1 MKKSFFASLMMLVS
15 LATFAQPQVVAHRGY
30 WKTDGSAQN
39 SITSMELAAKHKFY
53 GCEFDVW
60 QTKDGVLVCNHD
72 GVIDGIRIEDANY
85 ADVQYC
91 KMSNGEIMPT
101 VAQYLREG
109 AKYPHLK
116 MVFEIKT
123 HKSDERNIKV
133 TENCVRL
140 VRELGMQNQVEY
152 IAFSLVVCKRLHELE
167 PTAKVAF
174 LNGNI
179 APKEIKEMGFTGIDY
194 HHSVFKKNPTW
205 LQEAKD
211 CGLEVNVWTVN
222 GEEALKEHIANP
234 NIDLITTDD
243 PLMLKKLLKG
253 GKKNKGEK
261 GKDGKKNK
269 KNKKNKKAKK

>member
-39 SITSMELAAKHKFY
+39 SVTSMELAAKHKLH

-60 QTKDGVLVCNHD
+60 MTSDGILVCNHD
-72 GVIDGIRIEDANY
+72 GVIDGIRIEDVPY
-85 ADVQYC
+85 AKVQYC
-91 KMSNGEIMPT
+91 KMSNGELMPT

-123 HKSDERNIKV
+123 HKNNERNAKV
-133 TENCVRL
+133 VDQVVRL
-140 VRELGMQNQVEY
+140 VRELGVQSQVEY
-152 IAFSLVVCKRLHELE
+152 IAFSQFICERLHQLE
-167 PTAKVAF
+167 PQAKVAF
-174 LNGNI
+174 LNGNLT
-179 APKEIKEMGFTGIDY
+179 PKEVKALGLTGIDY
-194 HHSVFKKNPTW
+194 HHSVFKKNPSW
-205 LQEAKD
+205 LKEAKE

-222 GEEALKEHIANP
+222 DEKDLIEHAANP
-234 NIDLITTDD
+234 YIDLITTDE
-243 PLMLKKLLKG
+243 PIMLKKILKG
-253 GKKNKGEK
+253 GKKNKAGK

-269 KNKKNKKAKK
+269 KNKKAKK